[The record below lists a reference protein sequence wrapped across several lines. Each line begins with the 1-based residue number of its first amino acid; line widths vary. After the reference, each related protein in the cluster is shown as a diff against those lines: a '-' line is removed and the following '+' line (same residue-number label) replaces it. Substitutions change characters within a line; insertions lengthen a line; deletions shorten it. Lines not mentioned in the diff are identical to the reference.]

1 MLKAS
6 LKGLRGDLLVAP
18 ADEAEVV
25 AAAGL
30 AAQHG
35 VPVTPRGAGTGNYG
49 QAVPLQGG
57 AVLDLSRLDRVHALD
72 AEHGTARAGAGVLLA
87 DLEEAAR
94 EHGWELRQHPSTR
107 RTATLGG
114 FVAGGSTGVGGLL
127 HGGTAEDGAVL
138 AARVVTMEPEP
149 RVLELEGRDVFP
161 VVHAYGTNG
170 ILTEVTVPLARAH
183 KWQDAVCAFDS
194 LADAAGFALAAGRA
208 PALIARA
215 VSAFQAPIGADF
227 FHTMTQLREE
237 QRAKHLVLV
246 QCTKPS
252 LGPLERL
259 ASDWKG
265 AVGYVESAEEAKVPL
280 YEYCWNHTTLL
291 GLKKDKAVTYL
302 QAAMEPDRALAL
314 VAEVEG
320 AFRAEEVMQHLEAV
334 RFGGQVGF
342 ASLALLRPGSNARLQ
357 EIMDWHEA
365 HGMPVF
371 DPHTHVLE
379 DGGMKEIDWDQYHF
393 KKEADP
399 QGLLNPG
406 KMRAWDEADAIK
418 SNSATDQQGAFTA
431 AYRVADTSE
440 LKAEAT
446 AGGGG
451 GGGVP
456 RRRYW
461 SHWTTQEM
469 SAADLTQAVALLPIG
484 AVEAHGPVLP
494 LGTDAIH
501 NKAILDRAVAALP
514 DDVEVLV
521 LPAQDVCTSA
531 EHTRFAG
538 TLSLSNETASKVWA
552 EVGACVAAAG
562 VRKLVLFNSHGGNQA
577 LAEVVAR
584 QLRVRHDLVCVLA
597 FNLGAATCAAEMF
610 PEEELKF
617 GIHGGALETSV
628 MLHAAPDLVH
638 MDGAEDFASA
648 ARELEGPLQVHAP
661 GFGTK
666 MGWQSQD
673 LNPAGVVG
681 DARRGDGAKGE
692 RMVAE
697 AAAKLKDLLCEVH
710 ARDADALL
718 GSEVRYP
725 PQGGR

>member
-1 MLKAS
+1 MCSSLTLSDGHSPVLKAS

-57 AVLDLSRLDRVHALD
+57 VVLDLSRLDRVHALD

-215 VSAFQAPIGADF
+215 VSAFQAPIGAEI

-252 LGPLERL
+252 LGPLARL
-259 ASDWKG
+259 ASDWEG
-265 AVGYVESAEEAKVPL
+265 AVGYVESAEEAKIPL

-379 DGGMKEIDWDQYHF
+379 DGGMKEIDWAQYHF

-418 SNSATDQQGAFTA
+418 SNSATDEQGSFTA

-446 AGGGG
+446 AR

-521 LPAQDVCTSA
+521 LPAQVREA
-531 EHTRFAG
+531 PPFAARDSEFPPP
-538 TLSLSNETASKVWA
+538 LPF
-552 EVGACVAAAG
+552 AAG
-562 VRKLVLFNSHGGNQA
+562 LVRGLTEPNPRLVLGCLYVRGARAFRRHP
-577 LAEVVAR
+577 VA
-584 QLRVRHDLVCVLA
+584 V
-597 FNLGAATCAAEMF
+597 
-610 PEEELKF
+610 K
-617 GIHGGALETSV
+617 
-628 MLHAAPDLVH
+628 
-638 MDGAEDFASA
+638 
-648 ARELEGPLQVHAP
+648 
-661 GFGTK
+661 
-666 MGWQSQD
+666 
-673 LNPAGVVG
+673 
-681 DARRGDGAKGE
+681 
-692 RMVAE
+692 
-697 AAAKLKDLLCEVH
+697 
-710 ARDADALL
+710 
-718 GSEVRYP
+718 
-725 PQGGR
+725 

>member
-1 MLKAS
+1 MCSSLTLSDGHSPVLKAS

-215 VSAFQAPIGADF
+215 VSAFQAPIGAEF

-237 QRAKHLVLV
+237 QRDKHLVLV

-252 LGPLERL
+252 LGPLARL
-259 ASDWKG
+259 ASDWEG
-265 AVGYVESAEEAKVPL
+265 AVGYVESAEEAKIPL

-379 DGGMKEIDWDQYHF
+379 DGGMKEIDWAQYHF

-418 SNSATDQQGAFTA
+418 SNSATDQQQGAFTA

-446 AGGGG
+446 AR

-521 LPAQDVCTSA
+521 LPAQ
-531 EHTRFAG
+531 
-538 TLSLSNETASKVWA
+538 
-552 EVGACVAAAG
+552 
-562 VRKLVLFNSHGGNQA
+562 VREAPPF
-577 LAEVVAR
+577 
-584 QLRVRHDLVCVLA
+584 
-597 FNLGAATCAAEMF
+597 
-610 PEEELKF
+610 
-617 GIHGGALETSV
+617 
-628 MLHAAPDLVH
+628 AAPDSTPPPLPFAAGLVRGLTEPNPRLVLGCLYVRGARAFRRH
-638 MDGAEDFASA
+638 PVAVKRDGEQGVGGGG
-648 ARELEGPLQVHAP
+648 RLRCGRGRPQ
-661 GFGTK
+661 T
-666 MGWQSQD
+666 
-673 LNPAGVVG
+673 GVVQLARG
-681 DARRGDGAKGE
+681 QPGPGRGRGEAASGQARPRVRARFQPRSRHVRRGDVPRGGAQ
-692 RMVAE
+692 
-697 AAAKLKDLLCEVH
+697 
-710 ARDADALL
+710 
-718 GSEVRYP
+718 VRYP
-725 PQGGR
+725 RRGAGDKRHAARRAGPGAHGRRRKLQLGRSGA